1 MSVERKTTK
10 ASTRW
15 AIAAALSWP
24 ALLSLALLGL
34 VVIVLFST
42 AGPATIPPSAAG
54 SGTVA
59 CTDATTEAAGSSQRP
74 AFAESHEH
82 TAARRPS
89 VGTGA
94 ADAGSEFSPPAIT
107 CGRDSHGAATE
118 FDPGNIISDDVFYD
132 NLAFADVA
140 AVQAALD
147 RIGGTCVASTCL
159 RRSTYTPGAYHL
171 AWCKDWAGPTRP
183 QSYAS
188 ILFHLGKSCGINP
201 QVAIVIVQKESQGLT
216 RPTPPAALTGFGC
229 PDTGPGGSA
238 NCDPGSTGVWAQTL
252 GMFQAFARLRD
263 DSSKVNYLEGRASNI
278 LWNVAETGC
287 GSAPVEVKNRATATL
302 YTYTPSPTPLTPV
315 KGTPAAPTAT
325 ATSSGC
331 SPGTSAAP
339 AAAHRRAWRSPR
351 TDPAS
356 PSPTT
361 LTSQL
366 ELAGRTIKAP
376 NSAVAKG
383 LAAGFGALGLPYVW
397 GGGGSGAAR
406 TTAAPEAA
414 ATTTPADPEVGFDCS
429 GLTAFVLAKP
439 GTTYRG
445 TPANNAPVASRSP
458 GSTAYQVTSSGSQVT
473 SRSTSAPSKAGGTSW
488 RHRGSARPSTSF
500 RSPGLITTTD
510 FTAIGAVP
518 VVNDFGL
525 RSSECSAV
533 RWFWL

>member
-34 VVIVLFST
+34 DVIVLFST

-74 AFAESHEH
+74 AFAESHEQ

-94 ADAGSEFSPPAIT
+94 ADAGSEFSPPATT

-201 QVAIVIVQKESQGLT
+201 QVAIVIAQKESQGLT

-238 NCDPGSTGVWAQTL
+238 NCDPGSTGVWAQTF
-252 GMFQAFARLRD
+252 GMFRAFARLRD
-263 DSSKVNYLEGRASNI
+263 DSSKVNYHGRP
-278 LWNVAETGC
+278 GQQH
-287 GSAPVEVKNRATATL
+287 PVEHRRDRLRQRAGRSEEPCHRDAVHLHPQPNAAYPGEGDACSSYGNRNFFRLFTGYFGSTGG
-302 YTYTPSPTPLTPV
+302 
-315 KGTPAAPTAT
+315 GTPTRVAVAANGPGVTIPDNAYVTA
-325 ATSSGC
+325 
-331 SPGTSAAP
+331 
-339 AAAHRRAWRSPR
+339 
-351 TDPAS
+351 
-356 PSPTT
+356 
-361 LTSQL
+361 

-397 GGGGSGAAR
+397 GGGSGAAR
-406 TTAAPEAA
+406 TMAAPEAA

-429 GLTAFVLAKP
+429 GLTAYVLAQAGYDIP
-439 GTTYRG
+439 GNSGEQRAGGVPVSWDQGLPGDIVGFPGHVAIYLGTIEGRRYILEASWVG
-445 TPANNAPVASRSP
+445 TPIDVVSLSRTDYDDQLHRFWQATE
-458 GSTAYQVTSSGSQVT
+458 GS
-473 SRSTSAPSKAGGTSW
+473 
-488 RHRGSARPSTSF
+488 
-500 RSPGLITTTD
+500 
-510 FTAIGAVP
+510 
-518 VVNDFGL
+518 
-525 RSSECSAV
+525 
-533 RWFWL
+533 